1 MLVKY
6 KAFLCLY
13 VRYSYICNVVSEV
26 EAFKAYE
33 IAIDVIINKYTKMGS
48 KYKRSGGFMT
58 PYEKELRERE
68 RGFYKEYVALTKDG
82 ENSKMM
88 VMKSLM
94 KKYGYHSTSSAYR
107 IIRKMEAEV

>member
-1 MLVKY
+1 MHRFSLVYVGAMLY
-6 KAFLCLY
+6 L
-13 VRYSYICNVVSEV
+13 CNVVSEV

-33 IAIDVIINKYTKMGS
+33 IAIDVIIDKYTKMGS
-48 KYKRSGGFMT
+48 KCKRSGGFMT

-68 RGFYKEYVALTKDG
+68 RGFYEEYIALTKDG